1 MSNIKI
7 NNPIEIGKVAT
18 SNNITWLPIK
28 KVAELRGISV
38 QAIRKSCSEKNGRYQ
53 NGQYQFRLINGNG
66 GEQYEIILASLPESI
81 QAKYWLEHYE
91 PQQSDLPAIYKNQEN
106 VQVEHEAY
114 EAISDSYS
122 RKSAGIKEEAIR
134 RVNILDEYLKLLKG
148 GFKKG
153 KALKIIQSN
162 YAGISKATLWRWLQ
176 QVANHPRQYWE
187 VILAPDYQGRART
200 EIHPRAW
207 DFFYV
212 NYGQQTQPDA
222 TVIYRETIKEA
233 KKNGWGELP
242 SLKTFLRRWD
252 SDVPDNEKILLR
264 KGKKALKESLEY
276 IKRDYTTLGIHQR
289 WESDGRPSD
298 VFCLW
303 PNGSV
308 SRPWVVVIRDL
319 RTRMPLALKVY
330 TSTNAELVIDAL
342 KDAIL
347 LTGTRPEEFSLDNG
361 TEYSNNALTG
371 GQKSPFRYTVL
382 KNQPIGILTRIGVN
396 TIWATPYHGPA
407 KGSTEQWW
415 NVVANNVDK
424 LCGAAYTGSNVV
436 NRPENCDKK
445 HAIPI
450 EEYVKRL
457 SRCAVAWAK
466 GEFGEHRGHGMNGM
480 SPFELYNHLME
491 SYTKEPVS
499 IEHIRAMRPLVFR
512 RVLSR
517 QLVFQMTIS
526 GFGQVEYTPQDNITV
541 KRGYSYDILP
551 DPSDP
556 RKPALIYDGAIYM
569 GEAIYKAHTSF
580 RDETASGKI
589 WKERSSAIKKAGASM
604 KAAKER
610 INNVEIIHDTAE
622 EGLPDLF
629 QSNLLNVLKLPPEK
643 QPEPDNNIRIQ
654 EDGSILNT
662 QTGEITVRS
671 EPKFKYFDAPSET
684 AEDEIEQLRSEQQK
698 KNLPEWMKRINEKE

>member
-1 MSNIKI
+1 MRKPKLPETLNGKTIAGFAGDDVWLTVTEVSNLTGL
-7 NNPIEIGKVAT
+7 NPAT
-18 SNNITWLPIK
+18 
-28 KVAELRGISV
+28 
-38 QAIRKSCSEKNGRYQ
+38 IREACSERKGSYR
-53 NGQYQFRLINGNG
+53 G
-66 GEQYEIILASLPESI
+66 GCYVYRKEGKRYEILLSSLPESI
-81 QAKYWLEHYE
+81 QAKYWLEHHE
-91 PQQSDLPAIYKNQEN
+91 PQQPDLPAVHKNQEN
-106 VQVEHEAY
+106 VQFEHETY
-114 EAISDSYS
+114 EAIADSYC

-162 YAGISKATLWRWLQ
+162 YEGISKATLWRSLQ

-187 VILAPDYQGRART
+187 VILAPDYKGRART

-222 TVIYRETIKEA
+222 TVIYRETSKEA

-242 SLKTFLRRWD
+242 SLKTFLRRWN
-252 SDVPDNEKILLR
+252 SDVPNNEKILLR
-264 KGKKALKESLEY
+264 QGKTALKESLTHLR
-276 IKRDYTTLGIHQR
+276 RDPTTLKIHEV
-289 WESDGRPSD
+289 WESDGRKAD

-303 PNGSV
+303 PDGTV
-308 SRPWVVVIRDL
+308 SRPWTVVILER

-342 KDAIL
+342 KDATL
-347 LTGTRPEEFSLDNG
+347 LTGTMPEEFSLDNG

-382 KNQPIGILTRIGVN
+382 KNQPIGILTRMGVN

-415 NVVANNVDK
+415 NVAANNVDK
-424 LCGAAYTGSNVV
+424 LCGAAYTGSNAV

-445 HAIPI
+445 HAMPI
-450 EEYVKRL
+450 DEYVKRL
-457 SRCAVAWAK
+457 SRFAVAWAK
-466 GEFGEHRGHGMNGM
+466 GELGKSRGHGMNGM
-480 SPFELYNHLME
+480 SPLELYNHLME
-491 SYTKEPVS
+491 SHTKRPVS
-499 IEHIRAMRPLVFR
+499 IEHIRAMRPLVFP
-512 RVLSR
+512 RVLSK
-517 QLVFQMTIS
+517 QLVFQVTIP
-526 GFGQVEYTPQDNITV
+526 GFGRVEYTPKDEKNLT
-541 KRGYSYDILP
+541 RSYSYDILP

-556 RKPALIYDGAIYM
+556 KEPALIYDGAIYM
-569 GEAIYKAHTSF
+569 GEAIYKEHTPF
-580 RDETASGKI
+580 RDETAGGEI
-589 WKERSSAIKKAGASM
+589 WKKRSSAIKEAGEPM

-610 INNVEIIHDTAE
+610 IKNAGIIHDTAE
-622 EGLPDLF
+622 EGLPGLF

-643 QPEPDNNIRIQ
+643 LPEPIDYIITQ

-662 QTGEITVRS
+662 QTGEVTAKS
-671 EPKFKYFDAPSET
+671 ESMFKPSNADPDSTEK
-684 AEDEIEQLRSEQQK
+684 EIERLRLEQQK
-698 KNLPEWMKRINEKE
+698 KNLPQWMKQN

>member
-1 MSNIKI
+1 MSKSELPEILHIKTI
-7 NNPIEIGKVAT
+7 AGFAGNNVWLTVTEVSNLTGLNPAT
-18 SNNITWLPIK
+18 IREACLERDGSY
-28 KVAELRGISV
+28 RG
-38 QAIRKSCSEKNGRYQ
+38 GRYTYRKE
-53 NGQYQFRLINGNG
+53 GKR
-66 GEQYEIILASLPESI
+66 YEILLSSLLKPI
-81 QAKYWLEHYE
+81 QDKYWLEHHE
-91 PQQSDLPAIYKNQEN
+91 PQRPDLPSIYKNQEN
-106 VQVEHEAY
+106 VQIEHEAY
-114 EAISDSYS
+114 EAIADSYS

-162 YAGISKATLWRWLQ
+162 YTGISKATLWRWLQ

-222 TVIYRETIKEA
+222 TVIYRETSKEA

-264 KGKKALKESLEY
+264 KGKTALKESLPHL
-276 IKRDYTTLGIHQR
+276 KRDYTTLGIHEL
-289 WESDGRPSD
+289 WESDGRKAD

-303 PNGSV
+303 PDGTV
-308 SRPWVVVIRDL
+308 SRPWVVVIREV
-319 RTRMPLALKVY
+319 RTRMPLGIKVY
-330 TSTNAELVIDAL
+330 VDTNAELVIDAL
-342 KDAIL
+342 RNAVL
-347 LTGTRPEEFSLDNG
+347 LTETMPENFYLDNG
-361 TEYSNNALTG
+361 TEYSNNALNG
-371 GQKSPFRYTVL
+371 GQKSPFRHTVL
-382 KNQPIGILTRIGVN
+382 KNQPIGILTRMGVN
-396 TIWATPYHGPA
+396 TIWATPYHGAA
-407 KGSTEQWW
+407 KSIESWW
-415 NVVANNVDK
+415 NVIAKNVDK
-424 LCGAAYTGSNVV
+424 LCGAAYTGSNAV

-445 HAIPI
+445 HAMPI
-450 EEYVKRL
+450 KEYVKRL
-457 SRCAVAWAK
+457 SSCVVAWAK
-466 GEFGEHRGHGMNGM
+466 GEFGKHRGQGMNGM
-480 SPFELYNHLME
+480 SPLELYNHLME
-491 SYTKEPVS
+491 THTKKSVS

-512 RVLSR
+512 RVLSK
-517 QLVFQMTIS
+517 QLVFQMTIP
-526 GFGQVEYTPQDNITV
+526 GFGQVEYTPQDSETV

-556 RKPALIYDGAIYM
+556 KEPALIYDGAIYM
-569 GEAIYKAHTSF
+569 GEAINKAHTSF
-580 RDETASGKI
+580 LDRTAGGET
-589 WKERSSAIKKAGASM
+589 WENRSSKIKKSGMAT

-610 INNVEIIHDTAE
+610 IKNAEVIQDTTE
-622 EGLPDLF
+622 EGLPDLL

-643 QPEPDNNIRIQ
+643 QPEPINHITTQ
-654 EDGSILNT
+654 EDGSIKNT

-684 AEDEIEQLRSEQQK
+684 GEDEINQLRSEQQK
-698 KNLPEWMKRINEKE
+698 KNLPEWMKQN